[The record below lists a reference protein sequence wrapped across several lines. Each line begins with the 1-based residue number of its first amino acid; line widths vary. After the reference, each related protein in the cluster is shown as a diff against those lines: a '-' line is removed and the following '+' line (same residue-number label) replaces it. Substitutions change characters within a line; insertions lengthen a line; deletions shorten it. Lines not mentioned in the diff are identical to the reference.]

1 MVLLLSDLAIPV
13 IAALS
18 RSREAHDSPFLASSN
33 DLNSLF
39 FSPASGL
46 EPLSIDGDVQAAG
59 PRVSRYTGGNKS
71 MFLPVYSPSIASPCE
86 LALCV
91 D

>member
-1 MVLLLSDLAIPV
+1 MYLLLSDLAMPA

-39 FSPASGL
+39 YSPASGL
-46 EPLSIDGDVQAAG
+46 EPLPIEADKKPGQACHA
-59 PRVSRYTGGNKS
+59 TQGGNIILS
-71 MFLPVYSPSIASPCE
+71 PPAHSPSIASPYE
-86 LALCV
+86 LALGV